1 MSFLIVLSCTFF
13 CFFICEAKKQKKGT
27 KEKKENTLFIVG
39 LVDVNRL
46 DKSSNELL
54 DLFLFSRASSEA
66 TSEAKRFGVAENS
79 HSVKTP
85 EGRRKQLR
93 LFFFFGYFFS
103 SG

>member
-1 MSFLIVLSCTFF
+1 MLFFSVLLCTFF
-13 CFFICEAKKQKKGT
+13 CFFICEAKKQKKDT
-27 KEKKENTLFIVG
+27 KEKKENTLFIVS

-54 DLFLFSRASSEA
+54 DYLISRASSEA

-85 EGRRKQLR
+85 EGRRNITCF
-93 LFFFFGYFFS
+93 LFLYSTFFLFAS
-103 SG
+103 